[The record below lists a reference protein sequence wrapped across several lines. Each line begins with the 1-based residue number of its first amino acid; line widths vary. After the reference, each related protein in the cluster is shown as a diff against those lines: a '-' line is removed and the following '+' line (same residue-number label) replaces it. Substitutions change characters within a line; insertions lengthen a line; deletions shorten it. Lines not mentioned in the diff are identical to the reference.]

1 MVCLAKDLTEL
12 IQKFGPALADSA
24 ESVLNPR
31 YVPGVSKVVDVREVE
46 FNRTRRQGKKFRFFP
61 AQIHKIG
68 GMCEGLKSDGRSLFI
83 AEMGCGKSPMSLAVA
98 HVVLKKKKNWRA
110 IVLCPGHIVRK
121 WRREVEWAIP
131 NVYVKAVRNFADL
144 MDFKEKAL
152 KHTGP
157 SIMVISKESA
167 KLGFDVDRP
176 TAAKRRINTSIAT
189 KVGGQDY
196 LERVTMDVAACPTC
210 GQIQMEEVGDYK
222 NPIAHEDY
230 LNSATPVHC
239 PNCREKLS
247 TNARGHRRNP
257 HVDRYIQR
265 KMRGFFD
272 LLIADEVHELAGAD
286 TIQGNTFGTLA
297 ASCRYTMGLTGTLIG
312 GKAVDLHA
320 PLWRMAPDLLRNRGF
335 DLSALRGGKVGPIGR
350 NAMSFVRKYGVME
363 RQVHRN
369 EVDDLRGVRRG
380 ACGRRK
386 EYKTADNPKPG
397 ISPDL
402 YNHFL
407 IGRAVFMSLAEL
419 GPALPTMER
428 VLVACKPTK
437 TLRDEYTRIDLA
449 LKQAIEER
457 VGGEGKGPPVLV
469 TIRIS
474 ALDSYLDRPWGWKTI
489 CAPTFDEN
497 GIKNGYEA
505 VVQPKDL
512 GENHEDDKDRKI
524 VEQCKSELAQGRKC
538 AIYVSFTGE
547 HDVRPKIIAMLK
559 REGIRAV
566 GMPDTVKPEAR
577 EDWIAKHIHEIDV
590 LVVHPKRVMTG
601 LDLVQF
607 PSLMWYQVGYSTHV
621 LRQASARARRPT
633 QTQACKVFFFYYEG
647 TIQEQAL
654 ALMGEKEAASQAL
667 EGTFDVA
674 ALKNMMNGGQN
685 DDIMAALANRLGSRG
700 SAKAAWAKM
709 QQAERDAEAL
719 YADGATEAELINETL
734 PPLPLPFTPLPR
746 GRHKDVKGQ
755 EMLFD
760 LFAADESKPTEDT
773 ELALLEAYA

>member
-1 MVCLAKDLTEL
+1 MVALARDLTEL

-31 YVPGVSKVVDVREVE
+31 YIPGVSKVVDVREVE
-46 FNRTRRQGKKFRFFP
+46 FNRTRRVGNKFRFFP

-68 GMCEGLKSDGRSLFI
+68 GMVEGLRTHGRALFI

-131 NVYVKAVRNFADL
+131 NVYVKAVRTYADL
-144 MDFKEKAL
+144 MDFKEKAS

-157 SIMVISKESA
+157 SIMVISKEAA

-176 TAAKRRINTSIAT
+176 VAAKRRINALIAT
-189 KVGGQDY
+189 KNDGREF
-196 LERVTMDVAACPTC
+196 LERSTMDVAACPTC
-210 GQIQMEEVGDYK
+210 GAIQMEEIGDHK
-222 NPIAHEDY
+222 NPISYDDY
-230 LNSATPVHC
+230 IEAPVAAYCHQC
-239 PNCREKLS
+239 KDKLS
-247 TNARGHRRNP
+247 TNARGFRRNP
-257 HVDRYIQR
+257 HIDRYIQR
-265 KMRGFFD
+265 KMKGFFD

-320 PLWRMAPDLLRNRGF
+320 PLWRMSPALLRARGF
-335 DLSALRGGKVGPIGR
+335 DLSSLRGGRVGPIGR
-350 NAMSFVRKYGVME
+350 NAMGFVRRYGVME

-369 EVDDLRGVRRG
+369 EVDDLRGARRG

-428 VLVACKPTK
+428 VLVACKPSK
-437 TLRDEYTRIDLA
+437 ELREEYIRIDSA
-449 LKQAIEER
+449 LTEAIQEKA
-457 VGGEGKGPPVLV
+457 GGEGKGPPVLV

-474 ALDSYLDRPWGWKTI
+474 ALDSYLDHPWDWRVI

-497 GIKNGYEA
+497 GIKTGYEP

-512 GENHEDDKDRKI
+512 GINHEDSKDQKL
-524 VEQCKSELAQGRKC
+524 VETCKSELAQGRKC
-538 AIYVSFTGE
+538 AIYVSFVGE
-547 HDVRPKIIAMLK
+547 HDVRPKIVDMLA

-566 GMPDTVKPEAR
+566 RMPDTVKPEAR
-577 EDWIAKHIHEIDV
+577 EDWIAKHIQDIDV

-621 LRQASARARRPT
+621 LRQASARARRPI

-667 EGTFDVA
+667 EGTFDVT
-674 ALKNMMNGGQN
+674 ALKSMMNGGQN
-685 DDIMAALANRLGSRG
+685 DDIMAALASRLENRG

-709 QQAERDAEAL
+709 QQAERDAESM
-719 YADGATEAELINETL
+719 YADGASEAELAETL
-734 PPLPLPFTPLPR
+734 PPPPLPFNPPPR
-746 GRHKDVKGQ
+746 GRHKDTPGQ

-760 LFAADESKPTEDT
+760 LFAADEAKPTEDV